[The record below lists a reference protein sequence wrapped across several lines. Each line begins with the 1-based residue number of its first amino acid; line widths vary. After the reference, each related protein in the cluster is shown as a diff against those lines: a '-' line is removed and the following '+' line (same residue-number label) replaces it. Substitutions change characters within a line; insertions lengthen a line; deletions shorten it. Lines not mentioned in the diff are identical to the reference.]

1 MPMYTWSHSPH
12 IKCTMYQNQHNI
24 KKTVQNTHE
33 IKSHKNKDI
42 IFDKQKATPPVYGY

>member
-1 MPMYTWSHSPH
+1 MVAPAYKIYP
-12 IKCTMYQNQHNI
+12 MYQNHHI
-24 KKTVQNTHE
+24 KTYTKSTHE